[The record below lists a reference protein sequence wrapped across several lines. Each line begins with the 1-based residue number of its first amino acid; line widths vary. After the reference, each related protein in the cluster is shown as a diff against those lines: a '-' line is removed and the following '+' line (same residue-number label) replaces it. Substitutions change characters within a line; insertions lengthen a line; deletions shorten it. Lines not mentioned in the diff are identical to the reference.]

1 MKLGYDL
8 YEVVSDDIISLL
20 NSFKKDHLIVF
31 QLTKIDDN
39 TYRFYLPI
47 YQRFLARKYNM
58 QIIKSIG
65 ILYYLV
71 ILFCKK
77 INIIGVIS
85 FALTLLICSRFIFKV
100 EITGNSPS
108 NTKLVEEVLKENNIN
123 AGDLK
128 KSYQELNEIYDD
140 LKASFKGKIDYLNI
154 YQEGG
159 VLFVKY
165 TNSVG
170 AKEVENNFQNI
181 YASKDGVIQSIDVSS
196 GNIVVQVNQFVKKG
210 DLLVSNTITS
220 TNGENKIIATK
231 GKVMAYT
238 YVTYQGEIDAKKM
251 DEGEAFS
258 YLLYTIR
265 AKLGSIDKI
274 DREKVLSYDIID
286 NKRVLK
292 MQYVLIED
300 IAIKEES

>member
-71 ILFCKK
+71 VLFCKK

-128 KSYQELNEIYDD
+128 KSYQELNDIYDD

-220 TNGENKIIATK
+220 TDGENKIIATK

>member
-71 ILFCKK
+71 VLFCKK

-85 FALTLLICSRFIFKV
+85 FVLTLLICSRFIFKV

>member
-20 NSFKKDHLIVF
+20 NAFKKDHLIVF

-58 QIIKSIG
+58 QIIKGIG

-71 ILFCKK
+71 VLFCKK

>member
-8 YEVVSDDIISLL
+8 YEVASDDIVSLL

-71 ILFCKK
+71 VLFCKK
-77 INIIGVIS
+77 INITRVIS
-85 FALTLLICSRFIFKV
+85 FVLTLLICSRFIFKV

>member
-20 NSFKKDHLIVF
+20 NAFKKDHLIVF

-71 ILFCKK
+71 VLFCKK

-196 GNIVVQVNQFVKKG
+196 GNIVVQVNQFVKRG

-220 TNGENKIIATK
+220 TDGENKIIATK

>member
-1 MKLGYDL
+1 MKFGYDL
-8 YEVVSDDIISLL
+8 YEVASDDIVSLL

-71 ILFCKK
+71 VLFCKK

>member
-1 MKLGYDL
+1 MKFGYDL
-8 YEVVSDDIISLL
+8 YEVASDDIVSLL

-71 ILFCKK
+71 VLFCKK

-85 FALTLLICSRFIFKV
+85 FVLTLLICSRFIFKV

-220 TNGENKIIATK
+220 TDGENKIIATK

>member
-65 ILYYLV
+65 VLYYLV
-71 ILFCKK
+71 VLFCKK

-85 FALTLLICSRFIFKV
+85 FVLTLLICSRFIFKV

>member
-71 ILFCKK
+71 VLFCKK

-220 TNGENKIIATK
+220 TDGENKIIATK

-251 DEGEAFS
+251 DEGDAFS